1 MPAPKKHF
9 LRRILEL
16 RLFLV
21 INLFILFFLS
31 LSFGREFLRDYQIQR
46 EIKGLRAEA
55 ESLEA
60 RNLEIASY
68 NADLQTVEF
77 LEEEARLRLGLAEPG
92 EQLVVIVDDQ
102 VAGSSDGQEEL
113 VSDKLITHNSQL
125 ETTDVSNPTRWYY
138 YFFDQ
143 DKFVTL
149 KAYGQ

>member
-9 LRRILEL
+9 LRRIVEL

-77 LEEEARLRLGLAEPG
+77 LEEEARLRLGLADPG

-102 VAGSSDGQEEL
+102 ITESGGQEDS
-113 VSDKLITHNSQL
+113 VSDKLTTHNSQL
-125 ETTDVSNPTRWYY
+125 TTSDISNPTRWYY